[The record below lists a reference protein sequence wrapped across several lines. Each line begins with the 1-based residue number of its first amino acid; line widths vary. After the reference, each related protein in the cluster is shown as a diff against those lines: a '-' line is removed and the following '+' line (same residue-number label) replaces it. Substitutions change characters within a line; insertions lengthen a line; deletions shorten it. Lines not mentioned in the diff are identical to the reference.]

1 MENKQKGGGV
11 GKGGSSNLWC
21 VNCEFR
27 EWAWGKQR
35 IHFHSLKPCGTSVF
49 LKPIP
54 VVLVVVV
61 VIVLQLNINIYNLL
75 ENKEKRREDSYAER
89 IGGNLKNK
97 IK

>member
-27 EWAWGKQR
+27 EWAQGKQR
-35 IHFHSLKPCGTSVF
+35 IHLHSLKPCGTLVF

-54 VVLVVVV
+54 KVLVVV
-61 VIVLQLNINIYNLL
+61 VIVLQLNINIYIYIYNQS
-75 ENKEKRREDSYAER
+75 ENEEKRR
-89 IGGNLKNK
+89 
-97 IK
+97 